1 MQTKKLK
8 EQTKANRA
16 AHKQTKS
23 FLEELSVVPIVAYEK
38 LTANKSQKSQ
48 KSHLSQTKDAD
59 MEVFEP

>member
-16 AHKQTKS
+16 AQKQTKS
-23 FLEELSVVPIVAYEK
+23 FLEELSVVPIVAHER

-48 KSHLSQTKDAD
+48 KSQLSQTKDAD

>member
-16 AHKQTKS
+16 AQKQTKS
-23 FLEELSVVPIVAYEK
+23 FLEELSVVPIVAHER

-48 KSHLSQTKDAD
+48 LSQTKDAD